1 MIEYILLFS
10 LGFLAAVLVAV
21 LVAPAIKGRIVR
33 FTEDRI
39 RATVPI
45 SAVELRAQADM
56 VRATYAAE
64 NAKLGVAVRRE
75 REKGTASQLMADKL
89 RAQLDGYMSE
99 NSTIF
104 DKIHELEAELEARA
118 GQLAEREKAII
129 DNETRLQALQDELEL
144 AEKRISAL
152 GVETE
157 HLGGFI
163 DSGKIDL
170 AVRDTEIEN
179 LKTSINM
186 LKSERDQL
194 REELKSAEERAR
206 SAEVK
211 LDENQNKIGRLQD
224 RLDREVATNA
234 EQQEALERRNAELDR
249 LKEVMAARPVEAPPI
264 VQPDPVDEPVVEE
277 AQEAE
282 ALSDKVNGSA
292 NGHHAAQDQEP
303 EVIDQVRLAESIR
316 ADARDV
322 TELLASPPSPE
333 QDEKLRGEIAS
344 IAARMVAL
352 TATKEG
358 PTSPLLALAD
368 KRETLAGRSR
378 VSLAARAARA
388 LSGKDA

>member
-1 MIEYILLFS
+1 VIEYILLFT
-10 LGFLAAVLVAV
+10 LGFLAALLVVVLI
-21 LVAPAIKGRIVR
+21 APAIKGRIVR
-33 FTEDRI
+33 FTENRI

-45 SAVELRAQADM
+45 STAELRAQADM
-56 VRATYAAE
+56 VRASYAAE
-64 NAKLGVAVRRE
+64 NAKLSVTVRRE
-75 REKGTASQLMADKL
+75 REKGTASQLLADKL

-104 DKIHELEAELEARA
+104 DRIHELEAELETRT
-118 GQLAEREKAII
+118 GEIAEREKVI
-129 DNETRLQALQDELEL
+129 NENEARLDALRGELEA
-144 AEKRISAL
+144 AEKRISVL

-179 LKTSINM
+179 LKASINM

-211 LDENQNKIGRLQD
+211 LDENHNKIGRLQD
-224 RLDREVATNA
+224 RLDREVAANA
-234 EQQEALERRNAELDR
+234 EQQEVIARHSAEIER
-249 LKEVMAARPVEAPPI
+249 LKETMAARPVEAPSM
-264 VQPDPVDEPVVEE
+264 VQPEPVDEPAV
-277 AQEAE
+277 AE
-282 ALSDKVNGSA
+282 PQDAEQINGA
-292 NGHHAAQDQEP
+292 VNGHHAPSEPAEPEP
-303 EVIDQVRLAESIR
+303 EVIDPVLLADGIR

-322 TELLASPPSPE
+322 SELLASPPSPE
-333 QDEKLRGEIAS
+333 LDDKLRGEIAS

-368 KRETLAGRSR
+368 KRETITGRSR
-378 VSLAARAARA
+378 VSLASRAARA
-388 LSGKDA
+388 LTGKDA